1 MSETPKSGHVAVE
14 AAVKRCY
21 STWGESYYRDYYG
34 PDAAYPPVH
43 LPMIA
48 SVVDEAAP
56 ARLLD
61 AGCGPA
67 SMLRHL
73 VRPERQVYGFDLTP
87 EMVTE
92 AQRVM
97 VELGVPR
104 EHVWQGSVL
113 ERKEF
118 DCPGEAPA
126 PYDAAI
132 CVGVFP
138 HLQAA
143 DETQVLRNL
152 HDCLRPGGI
161 AVVEARNELFSLFTL
176 NRYSH
181 QLFLERLVPVQTL
194 KQHAGSEATGLEAAL
209 RQLESMF
216 RTDLPP
222 VRKGKQDEPGY
233 DEVVSRL
240 HNPLVLGRQ
249 FSQAGFVQ
257 VRTLFYHF
265 HCLPP
270 MVSGEIST
278 LFREQS
284 LAMESDPEDWR
295 GYFMAS
301 AFVVV
306 ATRA

>member
-1 MSETPKSGHVAVE
+1 MSLAPKSAHVAVE
-14 AAVKRCY
+14 DAVKRCY

-43 LPMIA
+43 LPLID
-48 SVVDEAAP
+48 SVVDQASP

-73 VRPERQVYGFDLTP
+73 VRAGRDVYGFDLTP
-87 EMVTE
+87 EMVSE

-97 VELGVPR
+97 GELGVPGQR
-104 EHVWQGSVL
+104 VWQGSVL
-113 ERKEF
+113 ERTAF
-118 DCPGEAPA
+118 DCPGEPA
-126 PYDAAI
+126 QPYDAAV

-138 HLQAA
+138 HLREA
-143 DETQVLRNL
+143 DEVQVIRNL

-181 QLFLERLVPVQTL
+181 QLFLARLVPVQAL
-194 KQHAGSEATGLEAAL
+194 RQHAGDEAAGLDAAL
-209 RQLESMF
+209 RQLEGMF

-222 VRKGKQDEPGY
+222 VRKGKQEEPGY

-249 FSQAGFVQ
+249 FAQAGFSQ

-270 MVSGEIST
+270 LLSPGAPK

-284 LAMESDPEDWR
+284 LAMEADPEDWR

-306 ATRA
+306 ATRT

>member
-1 MSETPKSGHVAVE
+1 MTDTPKSGHVAVE

-21 STWGESYYRDYYG
+21 STWGDSYYGDYYG
-34 PDAAYPPVH
+34 PDAVYPPVH
-43 LPMIA
+43 LPLIT
-48 SVVDEAAP
+48 SLVDQAAP
-56 ARLLD
+56 KRLLD

-73 VRPERQVYGFDLTP
+73 VLADREIYGFDLTP

-92 AQRVM
+92 AQNVIGK
-97 VELGVPR
+97 LGVPR
-104 EHVWQGSVL
+104 RRVWQGSVL
-113 ERKEF
+113 KRGAF
-118 DCPGEAPA
+118 DCPGEESI
-126 PYDAAI
+126 PYDAAV

-138 HLQAA
+138 HLRDA
-143 DETQVLRNL
+143 DESLVIRNM

-161 AVVEARNELFSLFTL
+161 AIVEARNELFSLFTL

-181 QLFLERLVPVQTL
+181 QLFLDRLVPVETL
-194 KQHAGSEATGLEAAL
+194 KQHAGTEAAVL
-209 RQLESMF
+209 DAALSQLQGMF
-216 RTDLPP
+216 RTDIPP

-249 FSQAGFVQ
+249 FEQGGFSN

-270 MVSGEIST
+270 IVGGQVPT

-284 LAMESDPEDWR
+284 LAMEADPEDWR

-306 ATRA
+306 ATRE

>member
-1 MSETPKSGHVAVE
+1 MSGAPKSGHVAVE
-14 AAVKRCY
+14 EAVKRCY

-43 LPMIA
+43 LPLIA
-48 SVVDEAAP
+48 SVVEQAGP

-73 VRPERQVYGFDLTP
+73 VGPGRAVYGFDLTP
-87 EMVTE
+87 EMVEE

-97 VELGVPR
+97 SELSVPR
-104 EHVWQGSVL
+104 AHIWQGSVL
-113 ERKEF
+113 ERNAF
-118 DCPGEAPA
+118 DCPAEGRAA
-126 PYDAAI
+126 YDAAV

-138 HLQAA
+138 HLREA
-143 DETQVLRNL
+143 DELEAIRNL
-152 HDCLRPGGI
+152 HDCLRPGGV

-181 QLFLERLVPVQTL
+181 QLFLERLVPVEQL
-194 KQHAGSEATGLEAAL
+194 KRHAASETGALDAAL
-209 RQLESMF
+209 RELEGMF

-249 FSQAGFVQ
+249 FAQAGFAQ

-270 MVSGEIST
+270 MLTAQVPK

-284 LAMESDPEDWR
+284 LAMEADPEDWR

-306 ATRA
+306 ATRT

>member
-1 MSETPKSGHVAVE
+1 MSDAPKSGHVAVE
-14 AAVKRCY
+14 EAVKRCY
-21 STWGESYYRDYYG
+21 STWGETYYRDYYG
-34 PDAAYPPVH
+34 PDAGYPPVH
-43 LPMIA
+43 LPLIT
-48 SVVDEAAP
+48 SLVDQAGP
-56 ARLLD
+56 GRLLD

-73 VRPERQVYGFDLTP
+73 VRSGRELYGFDLTP
-87 EMVTE
+87 EMVLE
-92 AQRVM
+92 ARCVM
-97 VELGVPR
+97 GELGVAPER
-104 EHVWQGSVL
+104 VWQGSVL
-113 ERKEF
+113 ERGAF
-118 DCPGEAPA
+118 DCPAERAT

-138 HLQAA
+138 HLREA
-143 DETQVLRNL
+143 DEIHVIRNL

-181 QLFLERLVPVQTL
+181 QLFLERLVPVRTL
-194 KQHAGSEATGLEAAL
+194 RQHAGDEAAGLDAAL
-209 RQLESMF
+209 RELEGMF

-249 FSQAGFVQ
+249 FAQAGFSQ

-270 MVSGEIST
+270 MLSAQAPK

-284 LAMESDPEDWR
+284 LAMEVDPDDWR

>member
-1 MSETPKSGHVAVE
+1 
-14 AAVKRCY
+14 
-21 STWGESYYRDYYG
+21 
-34 PDAAYPPVH
+34 
-43 LPMIA
+43 
-48 SVVDEAAP
+48 
-56 ARLLD
+56 
-61 AGCGPA
+61 
-67 SMLRHL
+67 
-73 VRPERQVYGFDLTP
+73 
-87 EMVTE
+87 
-92 AQRVM
+92 
-97 VELGVPR
+97 
-104 EHVWQGSVL
+104 
-113 ERKEF
+113 
-118 DCPGEAPA
+118 
-126 PYDAAI
+126 
-132 CVGVFP
+132 
-138 HLQAA
+138 
-143 DETQVLRNL
+143 
-152 HDCLRPGGI
+152 
-161 AVVEARNELFSLFTL
+161 
-176 NRYSH
+176 
-181 QLFLERLVPVQTL
+181 
-194 KQHAGSEATGLEAAL
+194 
-209 RQLESMF
+209 MF

-270 MVSGEIST
+270 MVSGEISM

>member
-1 MSETPKSGHVAVE
+1 MSEPSKSGHVAVE
-14 AAVKRCY
+14 DAVKRCY
-21 STWGESYYRDYYG
+21 STWGESYYQEYYG

-43 LPMIA
+43 LPLIT
-48 SVVDEAAP
+48 SLVDELAP
-56 ARLLD
+56 GRLLD

-73 VRPERQVYGFDLTP
+73 VRAGRDVYGFDLTP
-87 EMVTE
+87 EMVAE
-92 AQRVM
+92 ARRVM
-97 VELGVPR
+97 KGLGVPQQR
-104 EHVWQGSVL
+104 VWQGSVL
-113 ERKEF
+113 EVDAF
-118 DCPGEAPA
+118 ACPSEPQAS
-126 PYDAAI
+126 YDAVV
-132 CVGVFP
+132 CVGVLP
-138 HLQAA
+138 HLREA
-143 DETQVLRNL
+143 DELQVIRNL
-152 HDCLRPGGI
+152 RDTLRPGGVAI
-161 AVVEARNELFSLFTL
+161 VEARNELFSLFTL

-181 QLFLERLVPVQTL
+181 ELFMQRMVPVAAL
-194 KQHAGSEATGLEAAL
+194 RAHAGDEAAGLEGAL
-209 RQLESMF
+209 RQLEGMF
-216 RTDLPP
+216 RTDVPP

-249 FSQAGFVQ
+249 FMAQGFAR

-270 MVSGEIST
+270 MLGGQAPN
-278 LFREQS
+278 LFRTQS
-284 LAMESDPEDWR
+284 LAMEADPEDWR